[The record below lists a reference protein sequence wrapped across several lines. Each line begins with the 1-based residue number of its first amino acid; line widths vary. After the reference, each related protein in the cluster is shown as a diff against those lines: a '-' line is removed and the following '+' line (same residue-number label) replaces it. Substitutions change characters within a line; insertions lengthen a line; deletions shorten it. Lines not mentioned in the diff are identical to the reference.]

1 VVPLEPA
8 AMPGRVVVQWDK
20 EDCADL
26 GIIKVDLLGLG
37 MMAVLE
43 ETIQIIGDDY
53 DETVDLA
60 QLPADDPAVYG
71 ALQQADTIGMFQIE
85 SRAQMSCL
93 PRLRPQKFYDIVV
106 QVAIIRPGP
115 IVGNMV
121 NPYLERR
128 LGRSPVKYAHPDLE
142 PVLKR
147 TLGVPLFQ
155 EQLLKMAMTCADF
168 SGGEAEELRRAMGF
182 KRSEQRMKEIEVKL
196 RRGMTRKGI
205 TGKTQEE
212 IVEQIASFALYGF
225 PESHAASFAL
235 IAYAS
240 AYLKCH
246 YLAAFT
252 AATLNN
258 QPMGFYQPF
267 TIIKDAQRHGL
278 KVLPADITRS
288 NWECTLEKDVSGQS
302 SVVSGNKSGG
312 QRSEIRDQ
320 KSEVRDQNEMP
331 GVKITDNGPLTTDQC
346 MRLGLLCVKGLR
358 EEAGRAIVRARL
370 KKSFSS
376 LDDLH
381 HRVPELRK
389 DELRKLA
396 AVGALNFI
404 QSPKSNVQSAKSA
417 QIIRALDP
425 GPSTLD
431 QPANRRDALW
441 QVERVSRDPGPLY
454 EKLEETGGSPLLP
467 MRLNE
472 RLNADLRGTGIT
484 IGRHPMAHQRAWLET
499 LKVTRAADLKHLRNG
514 VPVKVAG
521 WVIVRQRPGTAKGFV
536 FLSLEDETGISNII
550 IRPQLFETNSLAV
563 TNYPFL
569 LIEGALQHQ
578 DNVISVKAKRI
589 QPLQLKVESPGS
601 HDFH

>member
-1 VVPLEPA
+1 
-8 AMPGRVVVQWDK
+8 
-20 EDCADL
+20 
-26 GIIKVDLLGLG
+26 
-37 MMAVLE
+37 
-43 ETIQIIGDDY
+43 
-53 DETVDLA
+53 
-60 QLPADDPAVYG
+60 
-71 ALQQADTIGMFQIE
+71 
-85 SRAQMSCL
+85 
-93 PRLRPQKFYDIVV
+93 
-106 QVAIIRPGP
+106 
-115 IVGNMV
+115 
-121 NPYLERR
+121 
-128 LGRSPVKYAHPDLE
+128 
-142 PVLKR
+142 
-147 TLGVPLFQ
+147 
-155 EQLLKMAMTCADF
+155 MAMTCADF

-278 KVLPADITRS
+278 KVLPVDVTRS
-288 NWECTLEKDVSGQS
+288 NWECTLEKSPGSKVQSPKSSGTVQTLDIGHWTLDQS
-302 SVVSGNKSGG
+302 S
-312 QRSEIRDQ
+312 D
-320 KSEVRDQNEMP
+320 P
-331 GVKITDNGPLTTDQC
+331 AL
-346 MRLGLLCVKGLR
+346 RLGLLCVKGLR

-370 KKSFSS
+370 EKSFSS

-404 QSPKSNVQSAKSA
+404 EGPKSEVQSPKSKTT
-417 QIIRALDP
+417 LDI
-425 GPSTLD
+425 GRWTLD
-431 QPANRRDALW
+431 QPHRRDALW

-467 MRLNE
+467 MTLNE

-499 LKVTRAADLKHLRNG
+499 MKVTRAVDLKHLRNG

-550 IRPQLFETNSLAV
+550 IRPQLFETNRLAV

-589 QPLQLKVESPGS
+589 EPLQMKVESPGS